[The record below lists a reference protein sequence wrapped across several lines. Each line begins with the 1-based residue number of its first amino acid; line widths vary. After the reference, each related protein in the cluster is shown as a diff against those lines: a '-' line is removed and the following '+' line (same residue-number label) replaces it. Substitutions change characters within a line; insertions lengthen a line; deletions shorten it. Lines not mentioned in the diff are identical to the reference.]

1 MEFFIFYVLFSLIL
15 NKIEDNNPYNES
27 LFFTTWGTAVNATEA
42 PPTNLQNNSISQ
54 IVHISATGE
63 KIRLKL

>member
-1 MEFFIFYVLFSLIL
+1 MDLFLFVVLFSLIL

-27 LFFTTWGTAVNATEA
+27 LFFRTWGTAVNATEA

-54 IVHISATGE
+54 IVHISTSGE